1 MVCDLHVSDKDDM
14 VVKALSW
21 ALRSLAGHDPKTV
34 DDFLSRNDSYLAAR
48 YATSWRPV
56 TRTPRARCDGGL

>member
-14 VVKALSW
+14 VVKTLSL

-34 DDFLSRNDSYLAAR
+34 DDFLSRNDSVLAAR
-48 YATSWRPV
+48 VRREVRNKLETGYKNPKS
-56 TRTPRARCDGGL
+56 